1 VGGRLKSSPGSCGQD
16 FGGFPLQ
23 KKVGVEPRT
32 LQKIKMSI
40 INPKRILI
48 VQLRRIGDVL
58 MCTPAI
64 RALRKEFPES
74 FISFLTEK
82 ESEPILRFNPYLNE
96 KIVLDRK
103 KYGNFFYLLKTIKN
117 LRRKNFDLAIDFF
130 GNPRSAYFT
139 FLSGAKT
146 RLGFDLP
153 RRRVLYNIL
162 ASRGT
167 SSEYAALS
175 RLKALKPLGIEY
187 DDFKLDF
194 FLSDEARS
202 FAEQFFQKE
211 NLNNENLKISI
222 SPASRRKF
230 NFYSLDRYAQICDWL
245 IQEFAAEIILVW
257 GPGEEKVVQDLSSK
271 MRNKPIISPHTPS
284 LLELGAVLERCD
296 LHIGNDN
303 GTKHIATAVGKP
315 TFTIYGPNSPLSWT
329 FPDPL
334 RHSYVKK
341 EVDCSNCEN
350 EKHKCENL
358 ECLDYSVD
366 EVKTKIREFLGS
378 LNECSVPP
386 LAGRG
391 KR

>member
-1 VGGRLKSSPGSCGQD
+1 
-16 FGGFPLQ
+16 
-23 KKVGVEPRT
+23 
-32 LQKIKMSI
+32 
-40 INPKRILI
+40 
-48 VQLRRIGDVL
+48 

-64 RALRKEFPES
+64 RALRNRFPES

-96 KIVLDRK
+96 RIILDRK

-139 FLSGAKT
+139 FLSGART

-175 RLKALKPLGIEY
+175 RLRALKPLGIESS
-187 DDFKLDF
+187 DCKLDF
-194 FLSDEARS
+194 FLSDQARS
-202 FAEQFFQKE
+202 FAEHFFQKE
-211 NLNNENLKISI
+211 NLNNENLTISV
-222 SPASRRKF
+222 SPTSRRKF
-230 NFYSLDRYAQICDWL
+230 NFYSSDRYAQICDWL
-245 IQEFAAEIILVW
+245 MQEFAAKIILVW
-257 GPGEEKVVQDLSSK
+257 GPGEEKIVQDVLSK
-271 MRNKPIISPHTPS
+271 MRSKPIISPTTPT

-341 EVDCSNCEN
+341 EVDCLNCEN
-350 EKHKCENL
+350 EKHKCKSL
-358 ECLDYSVD
+358 ECLDCSVE
-366 EVKTKIREFLGS
+366 EVKTKLREFLGS
-378 LNECSVPP
+378 LDEHSVPP
-386 LAGRG
+386 QAGRVTG
-391 KR
+391 KRRG